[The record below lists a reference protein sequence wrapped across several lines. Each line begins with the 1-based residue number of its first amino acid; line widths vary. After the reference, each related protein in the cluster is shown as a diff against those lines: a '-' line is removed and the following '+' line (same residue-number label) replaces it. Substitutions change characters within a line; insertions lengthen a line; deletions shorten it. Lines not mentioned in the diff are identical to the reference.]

1 MLGEVVAEKVWEG
14 EEERVY
20 CRAGREGEA
29 GAVGE
34 DTGDPEALVV
44 AVTEGVEVT
53 VVLALLVRMEVTVAL
68 GVPVAPSS
76 GEAEAVGEGDT
87 LVVAAAVKLELPTLA
102 DAVGEA
108 LGVAAVEMLALTLG
122 VDVVL

>member
-29 GAVGE
+29 GAVRE